1 MVNETFNLLNAP
13 EIPTFCRHIGNA
25 APLSVTR
32 KLMLFKAT
40 SHFERFLLVVVIIDN
55 SCGYKIY
62 KMALLA
68 SYHPFFSS
76 KRMISIFQLGVL
88 QVDVDDV
95 VS

>member
-1 MVNETFNLLNAP
+1 MVNEMFHLLNAP

-25 APLSVTR
+25 ALLSVTR

-40 SHFERFLLVVVIIDN
+40 SHLERFFLAVVIIDN
-55 SCGYKIY
+55 SCGYKID

-76 KRMISIFQLGVL
+76 KCMISTFQLGVL
-88 QVDVDDV
+88 QVNVDDV